1 MEQVESKPCGGSFIS
16 LGPSALSRNLQSVP
30 SDGSHSCAY
39 GTASLRQIHQHASGF
54 RPQVK
59 DLGSSNASGSALTIA
74 SLDRYQRYPLGD
86 GKSNNLSDFIQ
97 NHPQLFQDPLTGNG
111 LLASRR
117 QSESSILHGSNTSL
131 GSEHL
136 AAQMSSRMEHF
147 SSGIVAFRT

>member
-1 MEQVESKPCGGSFIS
+1 MEQVEPEPCGGSFVS
-16 LGPSALSRNLQSVP
+16 LGPSALSRHLQFVP
-30 SDGSHSCAY
+30 SDGSDSCAS
-39 GTASLRQIHQHASGF
+39 GTASLRQVHQHATGF

-59 DLGSSNASGSALTIA
+59 DPRSNASGSPLTTG
-74 SLDRYQRYPLGD
+74 SLGRYQRYPLGD

-117 QSESSILHGSNTSL
+117 QSESSILHGSNNSL

-147 SSGIVAFRT
+147 SSGIAGFWI